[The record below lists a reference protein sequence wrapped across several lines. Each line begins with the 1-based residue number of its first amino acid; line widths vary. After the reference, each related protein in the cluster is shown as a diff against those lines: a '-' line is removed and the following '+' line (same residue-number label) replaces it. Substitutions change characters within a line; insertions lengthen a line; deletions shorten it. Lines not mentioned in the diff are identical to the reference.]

1 MTCWGEIKYKNMY
14 FFKKKLKIFK
24 NFFMIGNMRSFVI
37 IYN

>member
-24 NFFMIGNMRSFVI
+24 NFFYDRKYEEFCD
-37 IYN
+37 YL